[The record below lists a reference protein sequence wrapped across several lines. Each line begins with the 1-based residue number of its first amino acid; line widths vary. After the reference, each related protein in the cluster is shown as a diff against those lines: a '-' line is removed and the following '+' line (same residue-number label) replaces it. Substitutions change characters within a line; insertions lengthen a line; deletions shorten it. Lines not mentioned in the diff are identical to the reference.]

1 MSTTATADSKIPG
14 YSATEIAELPV
25 IIEAYEAARL
35 LRMSKRS
42 LVRYAGEGEIPCLR
56 IGNKFRFVRD
66 TLLELSGI
74 SYEEVLKAAADVE
87 MKRAE
92 ILGAEEE
99 RRRREEE
106 RTGELLGMLRD
117 MAERLV

>member
-35 LRMSKRS
+35 LRMSQRS

-92 ILGAEEE
+92 ILGAEKE

>member
-1 MSTTATADSKIPG
+1 MSTTATADSKIAG

-35 LRMSKRS
+35 LRMSQRS

-66 TLLELSGI
+66 TLLELSVI
-74 SYEEVLKAAADVE
+74 SSRKSSGP
-87 MKRAE
+87 RPTW
-92 ILGAEEE
+92 
-99 RRRREEE
+99 R
-106 RTGELLGMLRD
+106 
-117 MAERLV
+117 

>member
-35 LRMSKRS
+35 LRMSQRS

-106 RTGELLGMLRD
+106 CTGELLGMLRD